1 MFKNLLYN
9 IISDVSS
16 FSTRSDTMERLIK
29 EKLEDELNR
38 YNNELSKIQSYLMSR
53 DRIKV
58 LRRMSYNMDKRSK
71 ENNDKSNQWYIC
83 INKY

>member
-1 MFKNLLYN
+1 MYMFKNLLYN

-71 ENNDKSNQWYIC
+71 ENNDKSNQ
-83 INKY
+83 

>member
-71 ENNDKSNQWYIC
+71 ENNDKSNQ
-83 INKY
+83 